1 MTRPIS
7 DLDVPL
13 STLQVDI
20 WNELH
25 PVGCPVL
32 AYPET
37 RAERPRVTRTRS
49 RAWEAQHGLPVVLVD
64 GITSPVA
71 LRGVDPLPDNHPVE
85 A

>member
-1 MTRPIS
+1 MTRPIR

-20 WNELH
+20 WNDLH
-25 PVGCPVL
+25 PVGTPVL

-37 RAERPRVTRTRS
+37 RAQQARRTRTRS
-49 RAWEAQHGLPVVLVD
+49 KAWEVQRGLPVVHVD
-64 GITSPVA
+64 GLTGAIHLDA
-71 LRGVDPLPDNHPVE
+71 IDPLPDNFPVE